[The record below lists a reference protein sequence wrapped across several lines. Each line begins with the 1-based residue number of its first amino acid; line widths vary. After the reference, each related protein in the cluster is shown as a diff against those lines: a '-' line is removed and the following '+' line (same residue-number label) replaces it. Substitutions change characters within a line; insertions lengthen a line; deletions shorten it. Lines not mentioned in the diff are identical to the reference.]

1 MAQTKRVKA
10 DKRMVHI
17 RLEPE
22 LHRRLRIIVAAE
34 NTTMQDWLAGTVEQ
48 VVSEVWPA
56 ITDGGDIQ

>member
-1 MAQTKRVKA
+1 MAQAKRVKA

-22 LHRRLRIIVAAE
+22 LHRWLRIIVAAE
-34 NTTMQDWLAGTVEQ
+34 NTSMQDWLAGTVEQ
-48 VVSEVWPA
+48 VVSEVWPL